1 MKSIDEFLNSNK
13 LENGNISVQDV
24 LQSSIGK
31 LLWVPGQASAT
42 SRYHLT
48 SYTKSY
54 LVQNSQKLNNISQI
68 FFDNT
73 QLNFAIYAYPD
84 EFMLLQIQL
93 MVLF

>member
-1 MKSIDEFLNSNK
+1 MESIDEFLNSNK
-13 LENGNISVQDV
+13 LENRNISVQDV

-48 SYTKSY
+48 PYTNSY
-54 LVQNSQKLNNISQI
+54 LVENSQKLNNISQI

-73 QLNFAIYAYPD
+73 QLNLAIYAYAD
-84 EFMLLQIQL
+84 EFVLLQI
-93 MVLF
+93 